1 MMIDDCLSL
10 ARQMD
15 PAGLEHVIKSLRR
28 ARNDV
33 VLRSGQ
39 G

>member
-1 MMIDDCLSL
+1 MIDDCLSV

-15 PAGLEHVIKSLRR
+15 PAGLEHVIKSLRQ

-33 VLRSGQ
+33 VLRNG
-39 G
+39 